1 MKHKLNIRTSHAKLN
16 KFLHKKHNSLQSST
30 KETNLNAYS
39 KVYTKPR
46 IRYFSLLEAG
56 GYKESQFW
64 QRSQRIITL
73 LKYKAC
79 NSKFSEFGTI
89 GNC

>member
-56 GYKESQFW
+56 GYKESQF
-64 QRSQRIITL
+64 
-73 LKYKAC
+73 
-79 NSKFSEFGTI
+79 
-89 GNC
+89 